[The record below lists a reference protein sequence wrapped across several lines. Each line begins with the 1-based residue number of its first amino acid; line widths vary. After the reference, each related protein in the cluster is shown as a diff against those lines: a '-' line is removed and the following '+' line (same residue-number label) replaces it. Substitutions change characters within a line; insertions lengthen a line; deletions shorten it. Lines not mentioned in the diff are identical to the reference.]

1 MCDRPGSPGYGE
13 PKPAHLTL
21 SRYILEEFKGDDA
34 QMSFIL
40 NGISVAAKVIA
51 NAVQHYGIKPE
62 GGMSGRCSHGENKLD
77 ELAADVLLNAL
88 NFSQKVGVVVLD
100 KHEKP
105 YEYDSE
111 GGPPRKYA
119 VVSDA
124 LDGSTNVGC
133 NISVGTTFGIYRSSS
148 GKQATLEDVLRPG
161 SKMCC
166 AGYVLYGSATVM
178 MLSKG
183 RGVQSFVM
191 DPDYGEFVMTS
202 NDVKIPDPA
211 MQIYSINSG
220 NSEYWDTPT
229 REFIRWTKGQA
240 KPYLARYIGSM
251 VSDVHRTMICGG
263 IFMYPADKRF
273 PSGKLRLLCE
283 CAPLAF
289 LVEQAG
295 GMATNGYERIL
306 DVSPKDPFDTQAIF
320 LGCRRD
326 VSQVVSYYSYHK
338 SGETGTAPGGTAED
352 GSASKRIRF

>member
-1 MCDRPGSPGYGE
+1 MDRAASPGYGE

-21 SRYILEEFKGDDA
+21 SRYILEEFKGDDQ

-62 GGMSGRCSHGENKLD
+62 GGLSGRFSHGDNKLD

-88 NFSQKVGVVVLD
+88 SFSQKVGLVVLD

-105 YEYDSE
+105 YTYESDE
-111 GGPPRKYA
+111 GQPPRKYA

-133 NISVGTTFGIYRSSS
+133 NISVGTTFGIYRSTG
-148 GKQATLEDVLRPG
+148 GKQATLDDVLQPG

-183 RGVQSFVM
+183 AGVQSFVM

-202 NDVKIPDPA
+202 KDVKIPDPS

-220 NSEYWDTPT
+220 NSEFWDEPT
-229 REFIRWTKGQA
+229 KEFIRWTKGQP

-263 IFMYPADKRF
+263 IFMYPSDKRF
-273 PSGKLRLLCE
+273 PSGKLRLVCE
-283 CAPLAF
+283 CVPLAY

-295 GMATNGYERIL
+295 GMASNGYQRIL
-306 DVSPKDPFDTQAIF
+306 DVPPKDTFQTQPIF

-326 VSQVVSYYSYHK
+326 VSQVVSYYSFQQQR
-338 SGETGTAPGGTAED
+338 SAD
-352 GSASKRIRF
+352 GSAAGPTEGSAAKRHRY

>member
-1 MCDRPGSPGYGE
+1 
-13 PKPAHLTL
+13 
-21 SRYILEEFKGDDA
+21 
-34 QMSFIL
+34 MSFIL
-40 NGISVAAKVIA
+40 NAISVAAKVIA
-51 NAVQHYGIKPE
+51 NAVQHYGIKVE
-62 GGMSGRCSHGENKLD
+62 GARHPPGQRDSKLD

-88 NFSQKVGVVVLD
+88 NFSHKVGVVVLD

-105 YEYDSE
+105 YLYDSD

-133 NISVGTTFGIYRSSS
+133 NISVGTTFGIFRSSG
-148 GKQATLEDVLRPG
+148 GKQAKVSDALQPG
-161 SKMCC
+161 SKLCC
-166 AGYVLYGSATVM
+166 AGYILYGSATVM

-183 RGVQSFVM
+183 SGVQSFVM
-191 DPDYGEFVMTS
+191 DPDYGDFVMTS
-202 NDVKIPDPA
+202 REVRMPDPS

-220 NSEYWDTPT
+220 NSEFWDEPT
-229 REFIRWTKGQA
+229 REFIRWTKVQP

-263 IFMYPADKRF
+263 IFMYPSDGRF

-306 DVSPKDPFDTQAIF
+306 DIAPKTTADTAPIF

-326 VSQVVSYYSYHK
+326 VSQVVSYYSFFK
-338 SGETGTAPGGTAED
+338 SKEGGGPVAAAAAPA
-352 GSASKRIRF
+352 GSEGSPPKRLRF